1 MSASSVLHFVKL
13 PLNFKVHTMLQSL
26 LYCVVNIPYTYK
38 VYISDIEGL
47 TGRDVL
53 SKHVTYLYLRFVF
66 LLQILHVNLNNVM
79 CPALSDP
86 FSGPYYRIIACCHQ
100 PAMMFLI
107 GKVFCIIGHEF
118 VALLYRTQP
127 EKLE

>member
-1 MSASSVLHFVKL
+1 MLRDLQGEMYHRNMSVKL
-13 PLNFKVHTMLQSL
+13 KKVVFLCGY
-26 LYCVVNIPYTYK
+26 LYI
-38 VYISDIEGL
+38 
-47 TGRDVL
+47 
-53 SKHVTYLYLRFVF
+53 YLRFVF
-66 LLQILHVNLNNVM
+66 LLQILHVNLNNMM

-100 PAMMFLI
+100 PALMFLI

-118 VALLYRTQP
+118 VTLLYRTQP